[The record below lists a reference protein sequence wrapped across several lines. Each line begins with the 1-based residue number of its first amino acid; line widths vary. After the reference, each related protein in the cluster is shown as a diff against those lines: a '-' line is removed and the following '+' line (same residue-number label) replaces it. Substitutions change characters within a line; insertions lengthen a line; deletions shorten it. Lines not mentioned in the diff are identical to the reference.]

1 MNFHLVK
8 TSLIQRRKLK
18 KFRDDKL
25 REECG
30 IFGIS
35 NHVDASA
42 LVALGL
48 HALQHRGQEGCGIVS
63 FDGKNYHSEK
73 RQGLVGDHFTN
84 STTLKKLP
92 GNFALGHN
100 RYSTTGETSLRNIQ
114 PFFADLHMGGLSIA
128 HNGNL
133 TNAIQLREILVKDG
147 AIFRTTSDTETIV
160 QLIAKSKR
168 KKFVDRL
175 IETLFQIQG
184 GYSLVLMT
192 NKKLVGVRDPFGI
205 RPLVVGKL
213 KNSYIFASETCA
225 LDIVGATFIREV
237 ENGEIVIVENNELRS
252 FKPFPKQ
259 KPRPCVFEYIYFARP
274 DSLINNKCAYEYRKN
289 LGAELA
295 RETDLV
301 ADFVIPVPDSG
312 VPAALGYASQAK
324 KNFELGLIRNHYV
337 GRTFIEPSQ
346 NIRSLGVKLKLSST
360 KTIVKNKSIIL
371 IDDSLVRGTTCHKIV
386 KMLYESGAK
395 EVHVRIACPEIKY
408 PDFYG
413 VDMPTKKEL
422 LAHEKN
428 NTEMCEY
435 INAKSLKF
443 LSLKGLYRALINQT
457 RNTLYPQFS
466 DHYFTGDYPIKP
478 EDNLKGFKIK
488 QLSLLSGKS
497 NN

>member
-1 MNFHLVK
+1 M
-8 TSLIQRRKLK
+8 K
-18 KFRDDKL
+18 KFNLDKL

-30 IFGIS
+30 VFGIS
-35 NHVDASA
+35 NHNDASA

-73 RQGLVGDHFTN
+73 RQGLVGDHFTDPD
-84 STTLKKLP
+84 TLKKLP
-92 GNFALGHN
+92 GKFAIGHN
-100 RYSTTGETSLRNIQ
+100 RYSTTGGTSLRNIQ
-114 PFFADLHMGGLSIA
+114 PFFANLHLGGHNIA
-128 HNGNL
+128 HKGNL
-133 TNAIQLREILVKDG
+133 TNELMLRESLVKDG

-168 KKFVDRL
+168 EKFTDKL
-175 IETLFQIQG
+175 IDTLFQIQG
-184 GYSLVLMT
+184 GFALVLMT

-205 RPLVVGKL
+205 RPLVIGKL
-213 KNSYIFASETCA
+213 KDSYIFASETCA
-225 LDIVGATFIREV
+225 LDIVGATFVREV
-237 ENGEIVIVENNELRS
+237 ENGEIVIIENGDLNS
-252 FKPFPKQ
+252 IKPFPKQ

-289 LGAELA
+289 LGIELA
-295 RETDLV
+295 KETDLK
-301 ADFVIPVPDSG
+301 ADLVVPVPDSG
-312 VPAALGYASQAK
+312 VPAALGFSEYSK
-324 KNFELGLIRNHYV
+324 KRFELGLIRNHYV
-337 GRTFIEPSQ
+337 GRTFIEPTQ

-395 EVHVRIACPEIKY
+395 EVHVRIACPEIKF

-422 LAHEKN
+422 LANEKN
-428 NTEMCEY
+428 IEEMCNY

-443 LSLKGLYRALINQT
+443 LSLDGLYKALIGSP
-457 RNTLYPQFS
+457 RNDNYPQFS

-478 EDNLKGFKIK
+478 SDSLQGLKIK
-488 QLSLLSGKS
+488 QLSLLSIKS